1 MIDEVDRACG
11 VRMAG
16 VSTLPSSKV
25 NALTMW
31 RCSGSVIE
39 RKNRRAWL

>member
-1 MIDEVDRACG
+1 MIARWPSIRR
-11 VRMAG
+11 RMAT

-25 NALTMW
+25 KALTMC

-39 RKNRRAWL
+39 RKNSRAWL